1 MNVAMYFLAAL
12 LQLVGT
18 RPINWEQSLRV
29 EIKTPQVSV
38 NAGQRV
44 PVSTLIRNSGSKD
57 TKIEIWAC
65 AFPSEWVVDNP
76 SIEIEQ
82 PNCLSEDRRLIV
94 LKPGGEYQRDV
105 TISVRL
111 GNRNQ
116 KDVSFRMGFR
126 NGVSRPDAKH
136 PTKTE
141 TVWSNLVTV
150 RVTPNSLVR

>member
-1 MNVAMYFLAAL
+1 MNITTCYLAVL

-18 RPINWEQSLRV
+18 RPINWEQSLRI

-38 NAGQRV
+38 KADQRV
-44 PVSTLIRNSGSKD
+44 PVSTLIRNSSSKD

-82 PNCLSEDRRLIV
+82 PNCLSEARSTIV
-94 LKPGGEYQRDV
+94 LKPGREYKRDL

-116 KDVSFRMGFR
+116 NEVSFRMGFR
-126 NGVSRPDAKH
+126 NGVSRDEKH
-136 PTKTE
+136 PPKTE
-141 TVWSNLVTV
+141 PVWSNLVTV
-150 RVTPNSLVR
+150 SVTPNSLVR